1 MTTAVPPPRP
11 PLTGSSLRA
20 ALQWHRPLMVL
31 ALAMAVLT
39 VVGIVGMIA
48 DPRVVTGLPAW
59 DKPTK
64 FAVSVAIYAVTWAWL
79 ADQIRS
85 RRGRARGVHAA
96 GTVAA
101 VLLGV
106 EMVVIVAQAV
116 RGTTSHFNVSTPVD
130 AAMWTTMGVSIVVAW
145 LATMYLAAGLFGL
158 RGGDPARTLA
168 IRAGAVLALVGMGL
182 GFLMTSPTTAQLAD
196 FRGIAGAHT
205 VGLPDGGPGLALL
218 GWSTAGGDLRGP
230 HFLGMHA
237 LQAIPLLLI
246 GLELLGTRVGVL
258 RSSAARLRLVV
269 IGTVAY
275 AAVVALATW
284 QALRG
289 QPLVTPDA
297 VTLSVLAVIVVATAV
312 GVAVALRPSGAGPR
326 IGSPSVTPAA
336 GAPS

>member
-1 MTTAVPPPRP
+1 MTASVPPIQAFPSPRAT
-11 PLTGSSLRA
+11 LSR
-20 ALQWHRPLMVL
+20 HRPLMVL
-31 ALAMAVLT
+31 AVAMAALT
-39 VVGIVGMIA
+39 VVGVVGMVA
-48 DPRVVTGLPAW
+48 DPRTVTGLGAW

-64 FAVSVAIYAVTWAWL
+64 FAVSVAIYAVTWSWL
-79 ADQIRS
+79 AEEVRS

-101 VLLGV
+101 VLLAV
-106 EMVVIVAQAV
+106 EMVVIVVQAV
-116 RGTTSHFNVSTPVD
+116 RGTTSHFNVSTPFD
-130 AAMWTTMGVSIVVAW
+130 AAMWTAMAVSIVVVW

-158 RGGDPARTLA
+158 RGGDPARTFA
-168 IRAGAVLALVGMGL
+168 IRSGAVLALVGMGL

-218 GWSTAGGDLRGP
+218 GWSTAGGDLRVP

-246 GLELLGTRVGVL
+246 GLELLAARGGVL
-258 RSSAARLRLVV
+258 ASSATRLRLVG
-269 IGTVAY
+269 IGTAAY
-275 AAVVALATW
+275 AAVVALTTW

-289 QPLVTPDA
+289 QPLVAPDA
-297 VTLSVLAVIVVATAV
+297 VTVSALAVIVVAAAV
-312 GVAVALRPSGAGPR
+312 GVALVLRSSGTRPR
-326 IGSPSVTPAA
+326 PAPVTPAA